1 MKALQK
7 AKEFQKDVRT
17 QIGISLAAAFAFV
30 IALSWNDF
38 IKESANQLM
47 ASIGLDGKVVYVRLI
62 AVLLITIIC
71 IIGISLASRL
81 GKTRKN

>member
-7 AKEFQKDVRT
+7 AKEFQKQVRT
-17 QIGISLAAAFAFV
+17 QIGVSLGAAFAFV

-38 IKESANQLM
+38 IKEGLNQLL
-47 ASIGLDGKVVYVRLI
+47 ATIGLDDKVVYVRLI
-62 AVLLITIIC
+62 AVLLITVIC

-81 GKTRKN
+81 GKKDT

>member
-7 AKEFQKDVRT
+7 AKEFQQQVRT
-17 QIGISLAAAFAFV
+17 QIGISLGAAFAFV

-81 GKTRKN
+81 GKKDA

>member
-1 MKALQK
+1 MKAVVSK
-7 AKEFQKDVRT
+7 AKEFQKQVRT

-38 IKESANQLM
+38 IKEEVNQLL
-47 ASIGLDGKVVYVRLI
+47 ASIGLDGKVVYARLA
-62 AVLLITIIC
+62 AVLLITIVC

-81 GKTRKN
+81 GKKDA